1 PPGARYAARQQL
13 QPGDGP
19 HHQLLPGSA
28 PAPAAH
34 GFVAQPQGG
43 GVAAPDPAEGRQGSR
58 RSGGSAAQLPAH
70 LGPDLQGRDPRHQ
83 GDHEEVARA
92 RHADVRPGAVRALRA
107 GSHRLRGCAAL
118 CRLDQRGAA
127 EHQAARQG
135 VQGQGPHQGHRA
147 PGYRLV
153 RPLLSTLLLAALLAV
168 SFAARAQDKPAA
180 SSPATGERVT
190 PLGKFILASFRSQSN
205 RTLCSV
211 GDVPV
216 SKVEERVLH
225 ELGLKAGETVGQDA
239 IEKALWKLFPCPFS
253 PYRPELIPAGTK
265 DVEGVWLFP
274 HESQPYRYGAL
285 SPLQPK
291 TVAEGVSCE

>member
-1 PPGARYAARQQL
+1 
-13 QPGDGP
+13 
-19 HHQLLPGSA
+19 
-28 PAPAAH
+28 
-34 GFVAQPQGG
+34 
-43 GVAAPDPAEGRQGSR
+43 
-58 RSGGSAAQLPAH
+58 
-70 LGPDLQGRDPRHQ
+70 
-83 GDHEEVARA
+83 
-92 RHADVRPGAVRALRA
+92 
-107 GSHRLRGCAAL
+107 
-118 CRLDQRGAA
+118 
-127 EHQAARQG
+127 
-135 VQGQGPHQGHRA
+135 
-147 PGYRLV
+147 V

-180 SSPATGERVT
+180 SAPATGERVT
-190 PLGKFILASFRSQSN
+190 PIGKFILDSFRSQSN

-291 TVAEGVSCE
+291 TVAEGVSCEALGFYAGGEMRSGRVPGANSKCPFLLAADLDPARKRPRVQNWSMVRDGQLKVTRNDLKDYVEDWDVFQVTKAFQALNMEIRAGDLVAFKRREKGLDPNISTEYMHLQRLP